1 MADASKRRRKTPQA
15 LLAVRQIDVL
25 RLRLER
31 VREQLDD
38 DWENL
43 TDADKLEIAARLSG
57 LPELTAAGAHLLAAA
72 TIRDE
77 RLRRARVQR
86 RRRKKRRSGN
96 SFQEILQA
104 AARKCIAA

>member
-1 MADASKRRRKTPQA
+1 MTGCAFFVVILCGGTDDIERG
-15 LLAVRQIDVL
+15 RQ
-25 RLRLER
+25 
-31 VREQLDD
+31 
-38 DWENL
+38 
-43 TDADKLEIAARLSG
+43 
-57 LPELTAAGAHLLAAA
+57 HLAAV

-77 RLRRARVQR
+77 RLRRAKVQR